1 MARTLNHEQH
11 AARRMAILDVARR
24 LVQTQGYEQ
33 MSIQDI
39 LDELQ
44 ISKGAFYH
52 YFASKPALLET
63 LIERMLDEAEAVA
76 HPLVYDPTLPAL
88 DKLCD
93 VFDTLGRWKT
103 AQKAFVLA
111 VWRTWY
117 TDENALVRQKVRAHT
132 FARIGPLLTV
142 IIRQGINEGSLST
155 PYPEQGGRLALAVLH
170 DLSDYLAEVLLDF
183 EVAPEDVPRVQSA
196 VAAYND
202 ALERVLG
209 APPGSLVLLDSDTLL
224 EWVDSAK
231 AYA

>member
-1 MARTLNHEQH
+1 MARTRRPEQH
-11 AARRMAILDVARR
+11 AARRDEILDVARQ
-24 LVQTQGYEQ
+24 LVQTKGYEQ

-44 ISKGAFYH
+44 MSKGAFYH
-52 YFASKPALLET
+52 YFASKPALLEA
-63 LIERMLDEAEAVA
+63 LIERMLDEAEAVV
-76 HPLVYDPTLPAL
+76 HPLVYDPAIPAL
-88 DKLCD
+88 DKLCG

-117 TDENALVRQKVRAHT
+117 TDDNALVRQKVRASS

-142 IIRQGINEGSLST
+142 ILRQGIDEGTLTT
-155 PYPEQGGRLALAVLH
+155 PYPEQGGRLTLAVLH
-170 DLSDYLAEVLLDF
+170 DFSDYLAEALLDF
-183 EVAPEDVPRVQSA
+183 KVKPEDVPRVQR
-196 VAAYND
+196 AAEAYTD

-209 APPGSLVLLDSDTLL
+209 APPGSLLLLDTATLI